1 MIKVGDKIQIKKQ
14 ETTLEST
21 FTDILNVL
29 KSSKM
34 KEHDKLDWC
43 NSALSILEEM
53 YKQDELGSVK
63 VAKTKLIPILHKLI
77 EGSKVENM
85 ALFFDYYKRA
95 YCFCARRDFSCF
107 VDYIEWNMPR
117 KVLANRR
124 NVLKPYVDALN
135 RIAFDDRLQYLVV
148 SYPPSMGKCIE
159 KNTPIWTPK
168 GYIPIKDLNI
178 GDEVY
183 SMLNNERVI
192 EKITNKWETR
202 KKQYKIKLKSGKEII
217 ISPEHRMLT
226 FDGYKK
232 ASELKKG
239 NYFYSYLKETEGN
252 VAIDEDELLF
262 ITCMLF
268 EGHCRISGMSY
279 TGEENEITK
288 EFLKCCEKLEIPYSK
303 DIREGNK
310 AYVYRLLQGNNR
322 NNINLLEKY
331 GILGHLC
338 YTKRLPQC
346 FYTMPLRQKYKF
358 IGIMLATDGYI
369 TKNNAGITLANEK
382 LIDDIQLLLNTCGIY
397 SRKRNKSRNGFDSWE
412 ILIPKE
418 YVLKLRDKIYCY
430 QKQTKL
436 MSIKEN
442 QILHRGSLSVKY
454 PKQIFRNVKPKGIR
468 GGFDKKWH
476 MERDIDRTIL
486 YFENMSKE
494 FKELEQYRY
503 KDFYWEEIIDIQ
515 YIDEEVDMVDIEVS
529 NTHNFI
535 ANGYVSH
542 NSYLATLFTA
552 WGYGLSINNSVIRM
566 SYSDELVLGF
576 SRTVKGIIS
585 SPEFA
590 EIFPLFKLYNGKPFE
605 VERESD
611 WKIKNANVPKS
622 NHIARTRNGSTTGER
637 ASFAI
642 IFDDMTKGAEE
653 ANSESVH
660 RGIYD
665 KWNTEWWN
673 RRDGVR
679 CKFIFVGTQWCN
691 EDILNRI
698 IEDRNKI
705 STLQPTDNPYVM
717 ESEDKSTIV
726 IRVPMIDENHKTTCS
741 EVYPQQIAEQIEQ
754 NTDPFLFSC
763 VYQQRPI
770 SPTGREFAWECIRTY
785 VNEELSNVNLTPN
798 SMATLDTARKG
809 KDNVSMPIFKNDN
822 NGNHYLIDA
831 IYKQKPMDDLY
842 DEIIEKIIEHRITTL
857 VIENNIDTSLKRLLE
872 DRLHVRGIYW
882 CTIIEKYNTVKKEE
896 RIKNNRGIVQKQI
909 VFPDK
914 SIVRPNTD
922 IGRMMDNIT
931 KYSFDKPNV
940 HDDGI
945 DSVCMY
951 ASEIIFGK
959 GTLSKPVAIRRPF

>member
-1 MIKVGDKIQIKKQ
+1 MSLKVGDKITIKKQ

-21 FTDILNVL
+21 FNDILSVL
-29 KSSKM
+29 RSPKM
-34 KEHDKLDWC
+34 KETDKLQWC

-53 YKQDELGSVK
+53 YKKDELGSVK
-63 VAKTKLIPILHKLI
+63 VAKHKLIPILEKLV
-77 EGSKVENM
+77 EGSKIENM
-85 ALFFDYYKRA
+85 ALFFDCYKKA
-95 YCFCARRDFSCF
+95 YCFCARRDFECF
-107 VDYIEWNMPR
+107 VDYIEWNMPK

-124 NVLKPYVDALN
+124 EVLKPYVDALN
-135 RIAFDDRLQYLVV
+135 RIAFDDKLQYLVV
-148 SYPPSMGKCIE
+148 SYPPSMGK
-159 KNTPIWTPK
+159 
-168 GYIPIKDLNI
+168 
-178 GDEVY
+178 
-183 SMLNNERVI
+183 
-192 EKITNKWETR
+192 
-202 KKQYKIKLKSGKEII
+202 
-217 ISPEHRMLT
+217 
-226 FDGYKK
+226 
-232 ASELKKG
+232 
-239 NYFYSYLKETEGN
+239 
-252 VAIDEDELLF
+252 
-262 ITCMLF
+262 
-268 EGHCRISGMSY
+268 
-279 TGEENEITK
+279 
-288 EFLKCCEKLEIPYSK
+288 
-303 DIREGNK
+303 
-310 AYVYRLLQGNNR
+310 
-322 NNINLLEKY
+322 
-331 GILGHLC
+331 
-338 YTKRLPQC
+338 
-346 FYTMPLRQKYKF
+346 
-358 IGIMLATDGYI
+358 
-369 TKNNAGITLANEK
+369 
-382 LIDDIQLLLNTCGIY
+382 
-397 SRKRNKSRNGFDSWE
+397 
-412 ILIPKE
+412 
-418 YVLKLRDKIYCY
+418 
-430 QKQTKL
+430 
-436 MSIKEN
+436 
-442 QILHRGSLSVKY
+442 
-454 PKQIFRNVKPKGIR
+454 
-468 GGFDKKWH
+468 
-476 MERDIDRTIL
+476 
-486 YFENMSKE
+486 
-494 FKELEQYRY
+494 
-503 KDFYWEEIIDIQ
+503 
-515 YIDEEVDMVDIEVS
+515 
-529 NTHNFI
+529 
-535 ANGYVSH
+535 
-542 NSYLATLFTA
+542 SYLATLFTA

-590 EIFPLFKLYNGKPFE
+590 EIFSLFKLYNGKPFE

-679 CKFIFVGTQWCN
+679 CKFIFVGTQWTP

-698 IEDRNKI
+698 IEDRNKV
-705 STLQPTDNPYVM
+705 SPLKETNNPYVM

-726 IRVPMIDENHKTTCS
+726 IRVPMLDSEHKTTCA

-763 VYQQRPI
+763 VYQQCPI
-770 SPTGREFAWECIRTY
+770 APTGREFAWECIRTY
-785 VNEELSNVNLTPN
+785 IDLPNNLTPN

-831 IYKQKPMDDLY
+831 IYKQKAMDDLY
-842 DEIIEKIIEHRITTL
+842 AEIIEKIIENRITTL

-872 DRLHVRGIYW
+872 DRLHARGIYW

-909 VFPDK
+909 IFPDK
-914 SIVRPNTD
+914 SIIRMNTD

-959 GTLSKPVAIRRPF
+959 GTLSKPTPINRIF

>member
-63 VAKTKLIPILHKLI
+63 VAKTKLIPMLHKLI
-77 EGSKVENM
+77 EGSKIENM

-95 YCFCARRDFSCF
+95 YCFCARRDFECF

-148 SYPPSMGKCIE
+148 SYPPSMGK
-159 KNTPIWTPK
+159 
-168 GYIPIKDLNI
+168 
-178 GDEVY
+178 
-183 SMLNNERVI
+183 
-192 EKITNKWETR
+192 
-202 KKQYKIKLKSGKEII
+202 
-217 ISPEHRMLT
+217 
-226 FDGYKK
+226 
-232 ASELKKG
+232 
-239 NYFYSYLKETEGN
+239 
-252 VAIDEDELLF
+252 
-262 ITCMLF
+262 
-268 EGHCRISGMSY
+268 
-279 TGEENEITK
+279 
-288 EFLKCCEKLEIPYSK
+288 
-303 DIREGNK
+303 
-310 AYVYRLLQGNNR
+310 
-322 NNINLLEKY
+322 
-331 GILGHLC
+331 
-338 YTKRLPQC
+338 
-346 FYTMPLRQKYKF
+346 
-358 IGIMLATDGYI
+358 
-369 TKNNAGITLANEK
+369 
-382 LIDDIQLLLNTCGIY
+382 
-397 SRKRNKSRNGFDSWE
+397 
-412 ILIPKE
+412 
-418 YVLKLRDKIYCY
+418 
-430 QKQTKL
+430 
-436 MSIKEN
+436 
-442 QILHRGSLSVKY
+442 
-454 PKQIFRNVKPKGIR
+454 
-468 GGFDKKWH
+468 
-476 MERDIDRTIL
+476 
-486 YFENMSKE
+486 
-494 FKELEQYRY
+494 
-503 KDFYWEEIIDIQ
+503 
-515 YIDEEVDMVDIEVS
+515 
-529 NTHNFI
+529 
-535 ANGYVSH
+535 
-542 NSYLATLFTA
+542 SYLATLFTA
-552 WGYGLSINNSVIRM
+552 WGYGISINNSVIRM

-590 EIFPLFKLYNGKPFE
+590 EVFPLFKLYNGKPFE

-679 CKFIFVGTQWCN
+679 CKFIFVGTQWTP

-705 STLQPTDNPYVM
+705 SMLQSTDNPYVM

-726 IRVPMIDENHKTTCS
+726 IRVPMLDENHKTTCS

-763 VYQQRPI
+763 VYQQNPI
-770 SPTGREFAWECIRTY
+770 APTGREFAWECIRTY
-785 VNEELSNVNLTPN
+785 TNEELLNVNLTPN

-872 DRLHVRGIYW
+872 DRLHARGIYW
-882 CTIIEKYNTVKKEE
+882 CIIIEKYNTVKKEE

-931 KYSFDKPNV
+931 KYSFDKPNL

-951 ASEIIFGK
+951 GSEIIFGK

>member
-77 EGSKVENM
+77 EGSKIENM

-95 YCFCARRDFSCF
+95 YCFCARRDFECF

-135 RIAFDDRLQYLVV
+135 RIAFDERLQYLVV
-148 SYPPSMGKCIE
+148 SYPPSMGK
-159 KNTPIWTPK
+159 
-168 GYIPIKDLNI
+168 
-178 GDEVY
+178 
-183 SMLNNERVI
+183 
-192 EKITNKWETR
+192 
-202 KKQYKIKLKSGKEII
+202 
-217 ISPEHRMLT
+217 
-226 FDGYKK
+226 
-232 ASELKKG
+232 
-239 NYFYSYLKETEGN
+239 
-252 VAIDEDELLF
+252 
-262 ITCMLF
+262 
-268 EGHCRISGMSY
+268 
-279 TGEENEITK
+279 
-288 EFLKCCEKLEIPYSK
+288 
-303 DIREGNK
+303 
-310 AYVYRLLQGNNR
+310 
-322 NNINLLEKY
+322 
-331 GILGHLC
+331 
-338 YTKRLPQC
+338 
-346 FYTMPLRQKYKF
+346 
-358 IGIMLATDGYI
+358 
-369 TKNNAGITLANEK
+369 
-382 LIDDIQLLLNTCGIY
+382 
-397 SRKRNKSRNGFDSWE
+397 
-412 ILIPKE
+412 
-418 YVLKLRDKIYCY
+418 
-430 QKQTKL
+430 
-436 MSIKEN
+436 
-442 QILHRGSLSVKY
+442 
-454 PKQIFRNVKPKGIR
+454 
-468 GGFDKKWH
+468 
-476 MERDIDRTIL
+476 
-486 YFENMSKE
+486 
-494 FKELEQYRY
+494 
-503 KDFYWEEIIDIQ
+503 
-515 YIDEEVDMVDIEVS
+515 
-529 NTHNFI
+529 
-535 ANGYVSH
+535 
-542 NSYLATLFTA
+542 SYLATLFTA
-552 WGYGLSINNSVIRM
+552 WGYGISINNSVIRM

-679 CKFIFVGTQWCN
+679 CKFIFVGTQWTP

-705 STLQPTDNPYVM
+705 STLQPTDNHYVM

-726 IRVPMIDENHKTTCS
+726 IRVPMLDENHKTTCS

-763 VYQQRPI
+763 VYQQNPI
-770 SPTGREFAWECIRTY
+770 APTGREFAWECIRTY
-785 VNEELSNVNLTPN
+785 INEELLNVHLTQN

-842 DEIIEKIIEHRITTL
+842 DEIIEKIIDHRITTL

-872 DRLHVRGIYW
+872 DRLHARGIYW
-882 CTIIEKYNTVKKEE
+882 CIIIEKYNTVKKEE

-922 IGRMMDNIT
+922 IDRMMDNIT

>member
-34 KEHDKLDWC
+34 KERDKLDWC

-77 EGSKVENM
+77 EGSKIENM

-95 YCFCARRDFSCF
+95 YCFCARRDFECF

-135 RIAFDDRLQYLVV
+135 RIAFDDKLQYLVV
-148 SYPPSMGKCIE
+148 SYPPSMGK
-159 KNTPIWTPK
+159 
-168 GYIPIKDLNI
+168 
-178 GDEVY
+178 
-183 SMLNNERVI
+183 
-192 EKITNKWETR
+192 
-202 KKQYKIKLKSGKEII
+202 
-217 ISPEHRMLT
+217 
-226 FDGYKK
+226 
-232 ASELKKG
+232 
-239 NYFYSYLKETEGN
+239 
-252 VAIDEDELLF
+252 
-262 ITCMLF
+262 
-268 EGHCRISGMSY
+268 
-279 TGEENEITK
+279 
-288 EFLKCCEKLEIPYSK
+288 
-303 DIREGNK
+303 
-310 AYVYRLLQGNNR
+310 
-322 NNINLLEKY
+322 
-331 GILGHLC
+331 
-338 YTKRLPQC
+338 
-346 FYTMPLRQKYKF
+346 
-358 IGIMLATDGYI
+358 
-369 TKNNAGITLANEK
+369 
-382 LIDDIQLLLNTCGIY
+382 
-397 SRKRNKSRNGFDSWE
+397 
-412 ILIPKE
+412 
-418 YVLKLRDKIYCY
+418 
-430 QKQTKL
+430 
-436 MSIKEN
+436 
-442 QILHRGSLSVKY
+442 
-454 PKQIFRNVKPKGIR
+454 
-468 GGFDKKWH
+468 
-476 MERDIDRTIL
+476 
-486 YFENMSKE
+486 
-494 FKELEQYRY
+494 
-503 KDFYWEEIIDIQ
+503 
-515 YIDEEVDMVDIEVS
+515 
-529 NTHNFI
+529 
-535 ANGYVSH
+535 
-542 NSYLATLFTA
+542 SYLATLFTA
-552 WGYGLSINNSVIRM
+552 WGYGISINNSVIRM

-679 CKFIFVGTQWCN
+679 CKFIFVGTQWTP

-726 IRVPMIDENHKTTCS
+726 IRVPMLDENHKTTCS

-754 NTDPFLFSC
+754 NTDSFLFSC
-763 VYQQRPI
+763 VYQQNPI
-770 SPTGREFAWECIRTY
+770 APTGREFAWECIRTY
-785 VNEELSNVNLTPN
+785 TNEELLNVNLTPN

-842 DEIIEKIIEHRITTL
+842 GEIIEKIIEHRITTL

-872 DRLHVRGIYW
+872 DRLHARGIYW
-882 CTIIEKYNTVKKEE
+882 CIIIEKYNTVKKEE

-914 SIVRPNTD
+914 SIIRPNTD

>member
-1 MIKVGDKIQIKKQ
+1 MSYKIGDKIQLKKQ

-21 FTDILNVL
+21 FNDILSVL
-29 KSSKM
+29 RSPKM
-34 KEHDKLDWC
+34 KETDKLQWC

-53 YKQDELGSVK
+53 YKKDELGSVK
-63 VAKTKLIPILHKLI
+63 VAKHKLIPILEKLV
-77 EGSKVENM
+77 EGSKIENM
-85 ALFFDYYKRA
+85 ALFFDCYKKT
-95 YCFCARRDFSCF
+95 YCFCARRDFECF
-107 VDYIEWNMPR
+107 VDYIEWNMPK

-124 NVLKPYVDALN
+124 SVLKPYVDALN
-135 RIAFDDRLQYLVV
+135 RIAFDDTLQYLVV
-148 SYPPSMGKCIE
+148 SYPPSMGK
-159 KNTPIWTPK
+159 
-168 GYIPIKDLNI
+168 
-178 GDEVY
+178 
-183 SMLNNERVI
+183 
-192 EKITNKWETR
+192 
-202 KKQYKIKLKSGKEII
+202 
-217 ISPEHRMLT
+217 
-226 FDGYKK
+226 
-232 ASELKKG
+232 
-239 NYFYSYLKETEGN
+239 
-252 VAIDEDELLF
+252 
-262 ITCMLF
+262 
-268 EGHCRISGMSY
+268 
-279 TGEENEITK
+279 
-288 EFLKCCEKLEIPYSK
+288 
-303 DIREGNK
+303 
-310 AYVYRLLQGNNR
+310 
-322 NNINLLEKY
+322 
-331 GILGHLC
+331 
-338 YTKRLPQC
+338 
-346 FYTMPLRQKYKF
+346 
-358 IGIMLATDGYI
+358 
-369 TKNNAGITLANEK
+369 
-382 LIDDIQLLLNTCGIY
+382 
-397 SRKRNKSRNGFDSWE
+397 
-412 ILIPKE
+412 
-418 YVLKLRDKIYCY
+418 
-430 QKQTKL
+430 
-436 MSIKEN
+436 
-442 QILHRGSLSVKY
+442 
-454 PKQIFRNVKPKGIR
+454 
-468 GGFDKKWH
+468 
-476 MERDIDRTIL
+476 
-486 YFENMSKE
+486 
-494 FKELEQYRY
+494 
-503 KDFYWEEIIDIQ
+503 
-515 YIDEEVDMVDIEVS
+515 
-529 NTHNFI
+529 
-535 ANGYVSH
+535 
-542 NSYLATLFTA
+542 SYLATLFTA

-679 CKFIFVGTQWCN
+679 CKFIFVGTQWTP

-698 IEDRNKI
+698 IEDRNKV
-705 STLQPTDNPYVM
+705 SPLKETDNPYVM

-726 IRVPMIDENHKTTCS
+726 IRVPMLDSEHKTTCA

-763 VYQQRPI
+763 VYQQCPI
-770 SPTGREFAWECIRTY
+770 APTGREFAWECIRTY
-785 VNEELSNVNLTPN
+785 TNDELLNADLTPN

-831 IYKQKPMDDLY
+831 IYKQKAMDDLY
-842 DEIIEKIIEHRITTL
+842 AEIIEKIIENRITTL

-872 DRLHVRGIYW
+872 DRLHARGIYW

-909 VFPDK
+909 IFPDK
-914 SIVRPNTD
+914 SIIRMNTD

-959 GTLSKPVAIRRPF
+959 GTLSKPTPIKRIF

>member
-63 VAKTKLIPILHKLI
+63 AAKTKLIPILHKLI
-77 EGSKVENM
+77 EGSKIENM

-95 YCFCARRDFSCF
+95 YCFCARRDFECF

-148 SYPPSMGKCIE
+148 SYPPSMGK
-159 KNTPIWTPK
+159 
-168 GYIPIKDLNI
+168 
-178 GDEVY
+178 
-183 SMLNNERVI
+183 
-192 EKITNKWETR
+192 
-202 KKQYKIKLKSGKEII
+202 
-217 ISPEHRMLT
+217 
-226 FDGYKK
+226 
-232 ASELKKG
+232 
-239 NYFYSYLKETEGN
+239 
-252 VAIDEDELLF
+252 
-262 ITCMLF
+262 
-268 EGHCRISGMSY
+268 
-279 TGEENEITK
+279 
-288 EFLKCCEKLEIPYSK
+288 
-303 DIREGNK
+303 
-310 AYVYRLLQGNNR
+310 
-322 NNINLLEKY
+322 
-331 GILGHLC
+331 
-338 YTKRLPQC
+338 
-346 FYTMPLRQKYKF
+346 
-358 IGIMLATDGYI
+358 
-369 TKNNAGITLANEK
+369 
-382 LIDDIQLLLNTCGIY
+382 
-397 SRKRNKSRNGFDSWE
+397 
-412 ILIPKE
+412 
-418 YVLKLRDKIYCY
+418 
-430 QKQTKL
+430 
-436 MSIKEN
+436 
-442 QILHRGSLSVKY
+442 
-454 PKQIFRNVKPKGIR
+454 
-468 GGFDKKWH
+468 
-476 MERDIDRTIL
+476 
-486 YFENMSKE
+486 
-494 FKELEQYRY
+494 
-503 KDFYWEEIIDIQ
+503 
-515 YIDEEVDMVDIEVS
+515 
-529 NTHNFI
+529 
-535 ANGYVSH
+535 
-542 NSYLATLFTA
+542 SYLATLFTA
-552 WGYGLSINNSVIRM
+552 WGYGISINNSVIRM

-590 EIFPLFKLYNGKPFE
+590 EIFSLFKLYNGKPFE

-679 CKFIFVGTQWCN
+679 CKFIFVGTQWTP

-726 IRVPMIDENHKTTCS
+726 IRVPMLDENHKTTCS

-763 VYQQRPI
+763 VYQQDPLPV
-770 SPTGREFAWECIRTY
+770 SGREFAWENLRTY
-785 VNEELSNVNLTPN
+785 LNLP
-798 SMATLDTARKG
+798 SDLESYCMASLDTARKG
-809 KDNVSMPIFKNDN
+809 KDNVSMPIFKPDG
-822 NGNHYLIDA
+822 NGNYYFVDCIF
-831 IYKQKPMDDLY
+831 KQKPMEDLY
-842 DEIIEKIIEHRITTL
+842 DEIIEKIIQHRIIKL
-857 VIENNIDTSLKRLLE
+857 VIENNIDTSLKTLLT
-872 DRLHVRGIYW
+872 DRLKQRGVNW
-882 CTIIEKYNTVKKEE
+882 CEIIEKYNTVKREE
-896 RIKNNRGIVQKQI
+896 RIKNNRGIVQKFV
-909 VFPDK
+909 VFLDK
-914 SIVRPNTD
+914 TLTKPNSD
-922 IGRMMDNIT
+922 YGRLMENMT
-931 KYSFDKPNV
+931 KYSFDKPNL
-940 HDDGI
+940 HDDSV
-945 DSVCMY
+945 DSVCMF
-951 ASEIIFGK
+951 ASEIIVGK
-959 GTLSKPVAIRRPF
+959 FNFIKPIACKRLF

>member
-53 YKQDELGSVK
+53 YKQNELGSVK

-77 EGSKVENM
+77 EGSKIENM

-95 YCFCARRDFSCF
+95 YCFCARRDFECF

-148 SYPPSMGKCIE
+148 SYPPSMGK
-159 KNTPIWTPK
+159 
-168 GYIPIKDLNI
+168 
-178 GDEVY
+178 
-183 SMLNNERVI
+183 
-192 EKITNKWETR
+192 
-202 KKQYKIKLKSGKEII
+202 
-217 ISPEHRMLT
+217 
-226 FDGYKK
+226 
-232 ASELKKG
+232 
-239 NYFYSYLKETEGN
+239 
-252 VAIDEDELLF
+252 
-262 ITCMLF
+262 
-268 EGHCRISGMSY
+268 
-279 TGEENEITK
+279 
-288 EFLKCCEKLEIPYSK
+288 
-303 DIREGNK
+303 
-310 AYVYRLLQGNNR
+310 
-322 NNINLLEKY
+322 
-331 GILGHLC
+331 
-338 YTKRLPQC
+338 
-346 FYTMPLRQKYKF
+346 
-358 IGIMLATDGYI
+358 
-369 TKNNAGITLANEK
+369 
-382 LIDDIQLLLNTCGIY
+382 
-397 SRKRNKSRNGFDSWE
+397 
-412 ILIPKE
+412 
-418 YVLKLRDKIYCY
+418 
-430 QKQTKL
+430 
-436 MSIKEN
+436 
-442 QILHRGSLSVKY
+442 
-454 PKQIFRNVKPKGIR
+454 
-468 GGFDKKWH
+468 
-476 MERDIDRTIL
+476 
-486 YFENMSKE
+486 
-494 FKELEQYRY
+494 
-503 KDFYWEEIIDIQ
+503 
-515 YIDEEVDMVDIEVS
+515 
-529 NTHNFI
+529 
-535 ANGYVSH
+535 
-542 NSYLATLFTA
+542 SYLATLFTA
-552 WGYGLSINNSVIRM
+552 WGYGISINNSVIRM

-679 CKFIFVGTQWCN
+679 CKFIFVGTQWTP

-705 STLQPTDNPYVM
+705 SKLQATDNRYVM

-726 IRVPMIDENHKTTCS
+726 IRVPMLDENHKTTCS

-763 VYQQRPI
+763 VYQQNPI
-770 SPTGREFAWECIRTY
+770 APTGREFAWECIRTY
-785 VNEELSNVNLTPN
+785 INEELLNVNLTPN

-822 NGNHYLIDA
+822 KGNHYLIDA
-831 IYKQKPMDDLY
+831 IYKQKAMDDLY
-842 DEIIEKIIEHRITTL
+842 DEIIEKIIENRITTF

-872 DRLHVRGIYW
+872 DRLHVKGVYW

-909 VFPDK
+909 IFPDK
-914 SIVRPNTD
+914 SIIKSNTD

-931 KYSFDKPNV
+931 RYSFDKPNL

-959 GTLSKPVAIRRPF
+959 STLSKPVAIRRLF

>member
-77 EGSKVENM
+77 EGSKIENM

-95 YCFCARRDFSCF
+95 YCFCARRDFECF

-135 RIAFDDRLQYLVV
+135 RIAFDDKLQYLVV
-148 SYPPSMGKCIE
+148 SYPPSMGK
-159 KNTPIWTPK
+159 
-168 GYIPIKDLNI
+168 
-178 GDEVY
+178 
-183 SMLNNERVI
+183 
-192 EKITNKWETR
+192 
-202 KKQYKIKLKSGKEII
+202 
-217 ISPEHRMLT
+217 
-226 FDGYKK
+226 
-232 ASELKKG
+232 
-239 NYFYSYLKETEGN
+239 
-252 VAIDEDELLF
+252 
-262 ITCMLF
+262 
-268 EGHCRISGMSY
+268 
-279 TGEENEITK
+279 
-288 EFLKCCEKLEIPYSK
+288 
-303 DIREGNK
+303 
-310 AYVYRLLQGNNR
+310 
-322 NNINLLEKY
+322 
-331 GILGHLC
+331 
-338 YTKRLPQC
+338 
-346 FYTMPLRQKYKF
+346 
-358 IGIMLATDGYI
+358 
-369 TKNNAGITLANEK
+369 
-382 LIDDIQLLLNTCGIY
+382 
-397 SRKRNKSRNGFDSWE
+397 
-412 ILIPKE
+412 
-418 YVLKLRDKIYCY
+418 
-430 QKQTKL
+430 
-436 MSIKEN
+436 
-442 QILHRGSLSVKY
+442 
-454 PKQIFRNVKPKGIR
+454 
-468 GGFDKKWH
+468 
-476 MERDIDRTIL
+476 
-486 YFENMSKE
+486 
-494 FKELEQYRY
+494 
-503 KDFYWEEIIDIQ
+503 
-515 YIDEEVDMVDIEVS
+515 
-529 NTHNFI
+529 
-535 ANGYVSH
+535 
-542 NSYLATLFTA
+542 SYLATLFTA
-552 WGYGLSINNSVIRM
+552 WGYGISINNSVIRM

-698 IEDRNKI
+698 IEDRNKV
-705 STLQPTDNPYVM
+705 SRLKNTDNPYVM

-726 IRVPMIDENHKTTCS
+726 IRVPMLDENHKTTCS

-763 VYQQRPI
+763 VYQQDPLPV
-770 SPTGREFAWECIRTY
+770 SGREFAWENLRTY
-785 VNEELSNVNLTPN
+785 LNLP
-798 SMATLDTARKG
+798 SDLESYCMASLDTARKG
-809 KDNVSMPIFKNDN
+809 KDNVSMPIFKPDG
-822 NGNHYLIDA
+822 NGNYYFVDCIF
-831 IYKQKPMDDLY
+831 KQKPMEDLY
-842 DEIIEKIIEHRITTL
+842 DEIIEKIIQHRIIKL
-857 VIENNIDTSLKRLLE
+857 VIENNIDTSLKALLT
-872 DRLHVRGIYW
+872 DRLKQRGVNW
-882 CTIIEKYNTVKKEE
+882 CEIIEKYNTVKKEE
-896 RIKNNRGIVQKQI
+896 RIKNNRGIVQKFV
-909 VFPDK
+909 VFLDK
-914 SIVRPNTD
+914 TLTKPNSD
-922 IGRMMDNIT
+922 YGRLMDNMT
-931 KYSFDKPNV
+931 KYSFDKPNL
-940 HDDGI
+940 HDDSV
-945 DSVCMY
+945 DSVCMF
-951 ASEIIFGK
+951 ASEIIVGK
-959 GTLSKPVAIRRPF
+959 FNFIKPIACKRLF

>member
-77 EGSKVENM
+77 EGSKIENM

-95 YCFCARRDFSCF
+95 YCFCARRDFECF

-124 NVLKPYVDALN
+124 NVLKPYVNALN

-148 SYPPSMGKCIE
+148 SYPPSMGK
-159 KNTPIWTPK
+159 
-168 GYIPIKDLNI
+168 
-178 GDEVY
+178 
-183 SMLNNERVI
+183 
-192 EKITNKWETR
+192 
-202 KKQYKIKLKSGKEII
+202 
-217 ISPEHRMLT
+217 
-226 FDGYKK
+226 
-232 ASELKKG
+232 
-239 NYFYSYLKETEGN
+239 
-252 VAIDEDELLF
+252 
-262 ITCMLF
+262 
-268 EGHCRISGMSY
+268 
-279 TGEENEITK
+279 
-288 EFLKCCEKLEIPYSK
+288 
-303 DIREGNK
+303 
-310 AYVYRLLQGNNR
+310 
-322 NNINLLEKY
+322 
-331 GILGHLC
+331 
-338 YTKRLPQC
+338 
-346 FYTMPLRQKYKF
+346 
-358 IGIMLATDGYI
+358 
-369 TKNNAGITLANEK
+369 
-382 LIDDIQLLLNTCGIY
+382 
-397 SRKRNKSRNGFDSWE
+397 
-412 ILIPKE
+412 
-418 YVLKLRDKIYCY
+418 
-430 QKQTKL
+430 
-436 MSIKEN
+436 
-442 QILHRGSLSVKY
+442 
-454 PKQIFRNVKPKGIR
+454 
-468 GGFDKKWH
+468 
-476 MERDIDRTIL
+476 
-486 YFENMSKE
+486 
-494 FKELEQYRY
+494 
-503 KDFYWEEIIDIQ
+503 
-515 YIDEEVDMVDIEVS
+515 
-529 NTHNFI
+529 
-535 ANGYVSH
+535 
-542 NSYLATLFTA
+542 SYLATLFTA
-552 WGYGLSINNSVIRM
+552 WGYGISINNSVIRM

-679 CKFIFVGTQWCN
+679 CKFIFVGTQWTP

-726 IRVPMIDENHKTTCS
+726 IRVPMLDENHKTTCS

-763 VYQQRPI
+763 VYQQNPI
-770 SPTGREFAWECIRTY
+770 APTGREFAWECIRTY
-785 VNEELSNVNLTPN
+785 TNEELLNAHLTPN

-822 NGNHYLIDA
+822 NGNHYLIEA

-872 DRLHVRGIYW
+872 DRLHARGIYW

>member
-34 KEHDKLDWC
+34 REHDKLDWC

-77 EGSKVENM
+77 EGSKIENM

-95 YCFCARRDFSCF
+95 YCFCARRDFECF

-135 RIAFDDRLQYLVV
+135 RIAFDDKLQYLVV
-148 SYPPSMGKCIE
+148 SYPPSMGK
-159 KNTPIWTPK
+159 
-168 GYIPIKDLNI
+168 
-178 GDEVY
+178 
-183 SMLNNERVI
+183 
-192 EKITNKWETR
+192 
-202 KKQYKIKLKSGKEII
+202 
-217 ISPEHRMLT
+217 
-226 FDGYKK
+226 
-232 ASELKKG
+232 
-239 NYFYSYLKETEGN
+239 
-252 VAIDEDELLF
+252 
-262 ITCMLF
+262 
-268 EGHCRISGMSY
+268 
-279 TGEENEITK
+279 
-288 EFLKCCEKLEIPYSK
+288 
-303 DIREGNK
+303 
-310 AYVYRLLQGNNR
+310 
-322 NNINLLEKY
+322 
-331 GILGHLC
+331 
-338 YTKRLPQC
+338 
-346 FYTMPLRQKYKF
+346 
-358 IGIMLATDGYI
+358 
-369 TKNNAGITLANEK
+369 
-382 LIDDIQLLLNTCGIY
+382 
-397 SRKRNKSRNGFDSWE
+397 
-412 ILIPKE
+412 
-418 YVLKLRDKIYCY
+418 
-430 QKQTKL
+430 
-436 MSIKEN
+436 
-442 QILHRGSLSVKY
+442 
-454 PKQIFRNVKPKGIR
+454 
-468 GGFDKKWH
+468 
-476 MERDIDRTIL
+476 
-486 YFENMSKE
+486 
-494 FKELEQYRY
+494 
-503 KDFYWEEIIDIQ
+503 
-515 YIDEEVDMVDIEVS
+515 
-529 NTHNFI
+529 
-535 ANGYVSH
+535 
-542 NSYLATLFTA
+542 SYLATLFTA
-552 WGYGLSINNSVIRM
+552 WGYGISINNSVIRM

-679 CKFIFVGTQWCN
+679 CKFIFVGTQWTP

-726 IRVPMIDENHKTTCS
+726 IRVPMLDENHKTTCS

-763 VYQQRPI
+763 VYQQNPI
-770 SPTGREFAWECIRTY
+770 APTGRELAWECLQTY
-785 VNEELSNVNLTPN
+785 IEPPDDLAPYC
-798 SMATLDTARKG
+798 MAVIDTKRKG
-809 KDNVSMPIFKNDN
+809 KDNLNMFICKPDGHGK
-822 NGNHYLIDA
+822 HYLWDA
-831 IYKQKPMDDLY
+831 IFSKKPMQSLY
-842 DEIIEKIIEHRITTL
+842 DDIIEKIILHRITTL
-857 VIENNIDTSLKRLLE
+857 VIENNTDESLKTLLD
-872 DRLHVRGIYW
+872 DRLKARGVYW
-882 CTIIEKYNTVKKEE
+882 CKILEKYNTVKKET
-896 RIKNNRGIVQKQI
+896 RIKDNLWPILTLIIFK
-909 VFPDK
+909 DK
-914 SIVRPNTD
+914 SVVKPNTD
-922 IGRMMDNIT
+922 LGRLMDNIT
-931 KYSFDKPNV
+931 KYSFDYPNKF
-940 HDDGI
+940 DDGP
-945 DSVCMY
+945 DGTALY
-951 ASEIIFGK
+951 ASEIILGK
-959 GTLSKPVAIRRPF
+959 SILNKPKPIRRPF

>member
-77 EGSKVENM
+77 EGSKIENM

-95 YCFCARRDFSCF
+95 YCFCARRDFECF

-135 RIAFDDRLQYLVV
+135 RIAFDDRLQYLAV
-148 SYPPSMGKCIE
+148 SYPPSIGK
-159 KNTPIWTPK
+159 
-168 GYIPIKDLNI
+168 
-178 GDEVY
+178 
-183 SMLNNERVI
+183 
-192 EKITNKWETR
+192 
-202 KKQYKIKLKSGKEII
+202 
-217 ISPEHRMLT
+217 
-226 FDGYKK
+226 
-232 ASELKKG
+232 
-239 NYFYSYLKETEGN
+239 
-252 VAIDEDELLF
+252 
-262 ITCMLF
+262 
-268 EGHCRISGMSY
+268 
-279 TGEENEITK
+279 
-288 EFLKCCEKLEIPYSK
+288 
-303 DIREGNK
+303 
-310 AYVYRLLQGNNR
+310 
-322 NNINLLEKY
+322 
-331 GILGHLC
+331 
-338 YTKRLPQC
+338 
-346 FYTMPLRQKYKF
+346 
-358 IGIMLATDGYI
+358 
-369 TKNNAGITLANEK
+369 
-382 LIDDIQLLLNTCGIY
+382 
-397 SRKRNKSRNGFDSWE
+397 
-412 ILIPKE
+412 
-418 YVLKLRDKIYCY
+418 
-430 QKQTKL
+430 
-436 MSIKEN
+436 
-442 QILHRGSLSVKY
+442 
-454 PKQIFRNVKPKGIR
+454 
-468 GGFDKKWH
+468 
-476 MERDIDRTIL
+476 
-486 YFENMSKE
+486 
-494 FKELEQYRY
+494 
-503 KDFYWEEIIDIQ
+503 
-515 YIDEEVDMVDIEVS
+515 
-529 NTHNFI
+529 
-535 ANGYVSH
+535 
-542 NSYLATLFTA
+542 SYLATLFTA
-552 WGYGLSINNSVIRM
+552 WGYGISINNSVIRM

-622 NHIARTRNGSTTGER
+622 NHIARARNGSTTGER

-679 CKFIFVGTQWCN
+679 CKFIFVGTQWTP

-705 STLQPTDNPYVM
+705 STLHPTDNPYVM

-726 IRVPMIDENHKTTCS
+726 IRVPMLDENHKTTCS

-763 VYQQRPI
+763 VYQQNPI
-770 SPTGREFAWECIRTY
+770 APTGREFAWECIKTY
-785 VNEELSNVNLTPN
+785 TNEELLNVHLAPN

-842 DEIIEKIIEHRITTL
+842 DEILEKIIEHKITTL

>member
-14 ETTLEST
+14 GTTLEST

-63 VAKTKLIPILHKLI
+63 VAKTKLIPMLHKLI
-77 EGSKVENM
+77 EGSKIENM

-95 YCFCARRDFSCF
+95 YCFCARRDFECF

-135 RIAFDDRLQYLVV
+135 RIAFDDKLQYLVV
-148 SYPPSMGKCIE
+148 SYPPSMGK
-159 KNTPIWTPK
+159 
-168 GYIPIKDLNI
+168 
-178 GDEVY
+178 
-183 SMLNNERVI
+183 
-192 EKITNKWETR
+192 
-202 KKQYKIKLKSGKEII
+202 
-217 ISPEHRMLT
+217 
-226 FDGYKK
+226 
-232 ASELKKG
+232 
-239 NYFYSYLKETEGN
+239 
-252 VAIDEDELLF
+252 
-262 ITCMLF
+262 
-268 EGHCRISGMSY
+268 
-279 TGEENEITK
+279 
-288 EFLKCCEKLEIPYSK
+288 
-303 DIREGNK
+303 
-310 AYVYRLLQGNNR
+310 
-322 NNINLLEKY
+322 
-331 GILGHLC
+331 
-338 YTKRLPQC
+338 
-346 FYTMPLRQKYKF
+346 
-358 IGIMLATDGYI
+358 
-369 TKNNAGITLANEK
+369 
-382 LIDDIQLLLNTCGIY
+382 
-397 SRKRNKSRNGFDSWE
+397 
-412 ILIPKE
+412 
-418 YVLKLRDKIYCY
+418 
-430 QKQTKL
+430 
-436 MSIKEN
+436 
-442 QILHRGSLSVKY
+442 
-454 PKQIFRNVKPKGIR
+454 
-468 GGFDKKWH
+468 
-476 MERDIDRTIL
+476 
-486 YFENMSKE
+486 
-494 FKELEQYRY
+494 
-503 KDFYWEEIIDIQ
+503 
-515 YIDEEVDMVDIEVS
+515 
-529 NTHNFI
+529 
-535 ANGYVSH
+535 
-542 NSYLATLFTA
+542 SYLATLFTA
-552 WGYGLSINNSVIRM
+552 WGYGISINNSVIRM

-679 CKFIFVGTQWCN
+679 CKFIFVGTQWTP

-705 STLQPTDNPYVM
+705 SMLQSTDNPYVM

-726 IRVPMIDENHKTTCS
+726 IRVPMLDENHKTTCS

-763 VYQQRPI
+763 VYQQNPI
-770 SPTGREFAWECIRTY
+770 APTGREFAWECIRTY
-785 VNEELSNVNLTPN
+785 TNEELLNVNLTPN

-872 DRLHVRGIYW
+872 DRLHARGIYW
-882 CTIIEKYNTVKKEE
+882 CIIIEKYNTVKKEE

-931 KYSFDKPNV
+931 KYSFDKPNL

-951 ASEIIFGK
+951 GSEIIFGK

>member
-63 VAKTKLIPILHKLI
+63 VAKTKLIPILHKLT
-77 EGSKVENM
+77 EGSNIENM

-95 YCFCARRDFSCF
+95 YCFCARRDFESFC
-107 VDYIEWNMPR
+107 DYIEFNQTK

-148 SYPPSMGKCIE
+148 SYPPSMGK
-159 KNTPIWTPK
+159 
-168 GYIPIKDLNI
+168 
-178 GDEVY
+178 
-183 SMLNNERVI
+183 
-192 EKITNKWETR
+192 
-202 KKQYKIKLKSGKEII
+202 
-217 ISPEHRMLT
+217 
-226 FDGYKK
+226 
-232 ASELKKG
+232 
-239 NYFYSYLKETEGN
+239 
-252 VAIDEDELLF
+252 
-262 ITCMLF
+262 
-268 EGHCRISGMSY
+268 
-279 TGEENEITK
+279 
-288 EFLKCCEKLEIPYSK
+288 
-303 DIREGNK
+303 
-310 AYVYRLLQGNNR
+310 
-322 NNINLLEKY
+322 
-331 GILGHLC
+331 
-338 YTKRLPQC
+338 
-346 FYTMPLRQKYKF
+346 
-358 IGIMLATDGYI
+358 
-369 TKNNAGITLANEK
+369 
-382 LIDDIQLLLNTCGIY
+382 
-397 SRKRNKSRNGFDSWE
+397 
-412 ILIPKE
+412 
-418 YVLKLRDKIYCY
+418 
-430 QKQTKL
+430 
-436 MSIKEN
+436 
-442 QILHRGSLSVKY
+442 
-454 PKQIFRNVKPKGIR
+454 
-468 GGFDKKWH
+468 
-476 MERDIDRTIL
+476 
-486 YFENMSKE
+486 
-494 FKELEQYRY
+494 
-503 KDFYWEEIIDIQ
+503 
-515 YIDEEVDMVDIEVS
+515 
-529 NTHNFI
+529 
-535 ANGYVSH
+535 
-542 NSYLATLFTA
+542 SYLATLFTA
-552 WGYGLSINNSVIRM
+552 WGYGISINNSVIRM

-679 CKFIFVGTQWCN
+679 CKFIFVGTQWTP

-726 IRVPMIDENHKTTCS
+726 IRVPMLDENHKTTCS

-763 VYQQRPI
+763 VYQQNPI
-770 SPTGREFAWECIRTY
+770 APTGREFAWECIRTY
-785 VNEELSNVNLTPN
+785 TNEELLNVNLTPN

-842 DEIIEKIIEHRITTL
+842 GEIIEKIIEHRITTL

-872 DRLHVRGIYW
+872 DRLHARNIYW
-882 CTIIEKYNTVKKEE
+882 CIIIEKYNTVKKEE

-959 GTLSKPVAIRRPF
+959 GALSKPVAIRRPF

>member
-77 EGSKVENM
+77 EGSKIENM

-95 YCFCARRDFSCF
+95 YCFCARRDFECF
-107 VDYIEWNMPR
+107 VDYIEWNMPK

-148 SYPPSMGKCIE
+148 SYPPSMGK
-159 KNTPIWTPK
+159 
-168 GYIPIKDLNI
+168 
-178 GDEVY
+178 
-183 SMLNNERVI
+183 
-192 EKITNKWETR
+192 
-202 KKQYKIKLKSGKEII
+202 
-217 ISPEHRMLT
+217 
-226 FDGYKK
+226 
-232 ASELKKG
+232 
-239 NYFYSYLKETEGN
+239 
-252 VAIDEDELLF
+252 
-262 ITCMLF
+262 
-268 EGHCRISGMSY
+268 
-279 TGEENEITK
+279 
-288 EFLKCCEKLEIPYSK
+288 
-303 DIREGNK
+303 
-310 AYVYRLLQGNNR
+310 
-322 NNINLLEKY
+322 
-331 GILGHLC
+331 
-338 YTKRLPQC
+338 
-346 FYTMPLRQKYKF
+346 
-358 IGIMLATDGYI
+358 
-369 TKNNAGITLANEK
+369 
-382 LIDDIQLLLNTCGIY
+382 
-397 SRKRNKSRNGFDSWE
+397 
-412 ILIPKE
+412 
-418 YVLKLRDKIYCY
+418 
-430 QKQTKL
+430 
-436 MSIKEN
+436 
-442 QILHRGSLSVKY
+442 
-454 PKQIFRNVKPKGIR
+454 
-468 GGFDKKWH
+468 
-476 MERDIDRTIL
+476 
-486 YFENMSKE
+486 
-494 FKELEQYRY
+494 
-503 KDFYWEEIIDIQ
+503 
-515 YIDEEVDMVDIEVS
+515 
-529 NTHNFI
+529 
-535 ANGYVSH
+535 
-542 NSYLATLFTA
+542 SYLATLFTA
-552 WGYGLSINNSVIRM
+552 WGYGISINNSVIRM

-590 EIFPLFKLYNGKPFE
+590 EVFPLFKLYNGKPFE

-679 CKFIFVGTQWCN
+679 CKFIFVGTQWTP

-726 IRVPMIDENHKTTCS
+726 IRVPMLDENHKTTCS

-763 VYQQRPI
+763 VYQQNPI
-770 SPTGREFAWECIRTY
+770 APTGRELSWECLQTY
-785 VNEELSNVNLTPN
+785 IEPPDDLAPYC
-798 SMATLDTARKG
+798 MAVIDTKRKG
-809 KDNVSMPIFKNDN
+809 KDNLNMFICKPDGHGK
-822 NGNHYLIDA
+822 HYLWDA
-831 IYKQKPMDDLY
+831 IFSKKPMQSLY
-842 DEIIEKIIEHRITTL
+842 NDIIEKIILHRITTL
-857 VIENNIDTSLKRLLE
+857 VIENNTDESLKTLLD
-872 DRLHVRGIYW
+872 DRLKARGVYW
-882 CTIIEKYNTVKKEE
+882 CKILEKYNTVKKET
-896 RIKNNRGIVQKQI
+896 RIKDNLWPILTLIIFK
-909 VFPDK
+909 DK
-914 SIVRPNTD
+914 SVVKPNTD
-922 IGRMMDNIT
+922 LGRLMDNIT
-931 KYSFDKPNV
+931 KYSFDYPNKF
-940 HDDGI
+940 DDGP
-945 DSVCMY
+945 DGTALY
-951 ASEIIFGK
+951 ASEIILGK
-959 GTLSKPVAIRRPF
+959 SILNKPKPIRRRF

>member
-63 VAKTKLIPILHKLI
+63 VAKTKLIPILHKLT
-77 EGSKVENM
+77 EGSNIENM

-95 YCFCARRDFSCF
+95 YCFCARRDFESFC
-107 VDYIEWNMPR
+107 DYIEFNQTK

-148 SYPPSMGKCIE
+148 SYPPSMGK
-159 KNTPIWTPK
+159 
-168 GYIPIKDLNI
+168 
-178 GDEVY
+178 
-183 SMLNNERVI
+183 
-192 EKITNKWETR
+192 
-202 KKQYKIKLKSGKEII
+202 
-217 ISPEHRMLT
+217 
-226 FDGYKK
+226 
-232 ASELKKG
+232 
-239 NYFYSYLKETEGN
+239 
-252 VAIDEDELLF
+252 
-262 ITCMLF
+262 
-268 EGHCRISGMSY
+268 
-279 TGEENEITK
+279 
-288 EFLKCCEKLEIPYSK
+288 
-303 DIREGNK
+303 
-310 AYVYRLLQGNNR
+310 
-322 NNINLLEKY
+322 
-331 GILGHLC
+331 
-338 YTKRLPQC
+338 
-346 FYTMPLRQKYKF
+346 
-358 IGIMLATDGYI
+358 
-369 TKNNAGITLANEK
+369 
-382 LIDDIQLLLNTCGIY
+382 
-397 SRKRNKSRNGFDSWE
+397 
-412 ILIPKE
+412 
-418 YVLKLRDKIYCY
+418 
-430 QKQTKL
+430 
-436 MSIKEN
+436 
-442 QILHRGSLSVKY
+442 
-454 PKQIFRNVKPKGIR
+454 
-468 GGFDKKWH
+468 
-476 MERDIDRTIL
+476 
-486 YFENMSKE
+486 
-494 FKELEQYRY
+494 
-503 KDFYWEEIIDIQ
+503 
-515 YIDEEVDMVDIEVS
+515 
-529 NTHNFI
+529 
-535 ANGYVSH
+535 
-542 NSYLATLFTA
+542 SYLATLFTA
-552 WGYGLSINNSVIRM
+552 WGYGISINNSVIRM

-679 CKFIFVGTQWCN
+679 CKFIFVGTQWTP

-726 IRVPMIDENHKTTCS
+726 IRVPMLDENHKTTCS

-763 VYQQRPI
+763 VYQQNPI
-770 SPTGREFAWECIRTY
+770 APTGREFAWECIRTY
-785 VNEELSNVNLTPN
+785 TNEELLNVNLTPN

-842 DEIIEKIIEHRITTL
+842 GEIIEKIIEHRITTL

-872 DRLHVRGIYW
+872 DRLHARGIYW
-882 CTIIEKYNTVKKEE
+882 CIIIEKYNTVKKEE